1 MEKPQVKGYR
11 ALTGEMIE
19 KMNVI
24 KEAEAHVLALIK
36 ELQADPEF
44 DQRWIATGRT
54 DIQKGF
60 MSVIRGITKPEE

>member
-11 ALTGEMIE
+11 QLTPEMIAL
-19 KMNVI
+19 MNEF
-24 KEAEAHVLALIK
+24 KELEAQVLAKIK
-36 ELQADPEF
+36 ELQANPEF

-60 MSVIRGITKPEE
+60 MCTIRGITRPEE